1 MIDSTV
7 TNNQSERFTEG
18 KQRRSQRTSAEQPRT
33 SRRMTLWKPLMSFLC
48 STYTISPDDD
58 VFVIFSLSLSLSLSL
73 AFAFAFSLLLLFFC
87 SWNSFLEAL
96 GFWLLASW
104 IGNGK
109 ILIWLSSIY
118 RRWGLGER
126 NVKAQRQSQP
136 KNRFILFYFIF
147 LFLFFASLLSSFFII
162 IIIIFWFNI

>member
-1 MIDSTV
+1 MEAIDVLFVLHVHHS
-7 TNNQSERFTEG
+7 
-18 KQRRSQRTSAEQPRT
+18 
-33 SRRMTLWKPLMSFLC
+33 SRRRRIRHLLPL
-48 STYTISPDDD
+48 P
-58 VFVIFSLSLSLSLSL
+58 LSLSRFRFRFLSSS
-73 AFAFAFSLLLLFFC
+73 FFFC

-136 KNRFILFYFIF
+136 KNRFILFFYSFF
-147 LFLFFASLLSSFFII
+147 LLPYYLLSLLLLLLYFGLIYKLYVSQKKKIYI
-162 IIIIFWFNI
+162 YI

>member
-7 TNNQSERFTEG
+7 TNNQSERFTEE

-58 VFVIFSLSLSLSLSL
+58 VFVIFSLFLSLSLSLSL
-73 AFAFAFSLLLLFFC
+73 SLFFFFFC

-136 KNRFILFYFIF
+136 KNRFILFFFI
-147 LFLFFASLLSSFFII
+147 FFASLLSSFFII
-162 IIIIFWFNI
+162 IIFWFNI

>member
-1 MIDSTV
+1 MEAIDV
-7 TNNQSERFTEG
+7 LFVLHVHHF
-18 KQRRSQRTSAEQPRT
+18 
-33 SRRMTLWKPLMSFLC
+33 SRRRRIRHLLP
-48 STYTISPDDD
+48 
-58 VFVIFSLSLSLSLSL
+58 LSLSRFRFRFLSSS
-73 AFAFAFSLLLLFFC
+73 FFFC